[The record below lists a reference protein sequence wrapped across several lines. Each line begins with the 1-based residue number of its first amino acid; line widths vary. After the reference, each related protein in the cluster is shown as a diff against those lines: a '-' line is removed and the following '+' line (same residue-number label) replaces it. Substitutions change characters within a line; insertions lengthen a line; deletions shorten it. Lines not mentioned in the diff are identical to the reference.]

1 MIGFARRPGTA
12 VEPTCSTT
20 TAVPPR
26 VTGTLY
32 SFSRGHRGARQR
44 TFPVCNEDSV
54 GSLYTDEF
62 EVVYVCELIEGLG
75 YSWRSLGPAVEPP
88 REG

>member
-1 MIGFARRPGTA
+1 
-12 VEPTCSTT
+12 V
-20 TAVPPR
+20 
-26 VTGTLY
+26 LY
-32 SFSRGHRGARQR
+32 DGGAAESHGDPVQFLLVATEERDSEG
-44 TFPVCNEDSV
+44 FPVCNEDSV